1 MRNRL
6 LLLSILFCCLCLQ
19 TMGQIS
25 TNDSDCSSVKGYDIT
40 ITNANLPNDTFY
52 LTGNRG
58 CDIFIL
64 GQATPK
70 KGVLRFKNKRSEIPC
85 GIYTISRQVSNQFSL
100 GNPDTCLNVV
110 INLSNKMQARWNGKG
125 YTIDNNPESA
135 ILYAFTKR
143 WATTSAACDPDELS
157 KLVDEYVVPSP
168 KSFISKYIMSHAG
181 WFANNETRILSCHDA
196 LKDLPYTDLSDSRMF
211 YAPCDLYYFIPNF
224 SNCDIYDTDSTI
236 AFVDSVLNHC
246 TSPVLRNYFTGYFFG
261 LLDQHIPD
269 YDPVLVH
276 LYDQYDRGWIE
287 EGYENRFKR
296 KVDNL
301 RKIIPGAKIPML
313 ISHDADGKAHSTNEV
328 ESKYTVLWF
337 WDPDCDHCQEYTPIL
352 HQMYQEHAE
361 DWDFEVFAVEI
372 NNDHDRWIT
381 FSDINELWDW
391 TNLSTS
397 MGEANLD
404 FIEYFD
410 IMTTPVMFLIDNS
423 QDHTI
428 IKRQITLNELRD
440 FLSTER

>member
-1 MRNRL
+1 MKNRI
-6 LLLSILFCCLCLQ
+6 LLLSILVCCLCFQ

-25 TNDSDCSSVKGYDIT
+25 MIETGCPPVKGYDIT
-40 ITNANLPNDTFY
+40 VTNANLPNDTFY

-58 CDIFIL
+58 CNIIIL
-64 GQATPK
+64 DKAVPK
-70 KGVLRFKNKRSEIPC
+70 KGVLRFKNKKSVIPS
-85 GIYTISRQVSNQFSL
+85 GIYTISRHYNNHFSL
-100 GNPDTCLNVV
+100 SDPDTCLNVV
-110 INLSNKMQARWNGKG
+110 INLSNKMQARWTGNG
-125 YTIDNNPESA
+125 YTIDSNPESA
-135 ILYAFTKR
+135 ILYTFSKR
-143 WATTSAACDPDELS
+143 WATSAAACDPTELS
-157 KLVDEYVVPSP
+157 KLLEEYVTPSP
-168 KSFISKYIMSHAG
+168 KSFVSKYIMSHAG
-181 WFANNETRILSCHDA
+181 WFANNDTRILTCHDA
-196 LKDLPYTDLSDSRMF
+196 IKDLPYTDLSDPRMLH
-211 YAPCDLYYFIPNF
+211 APCNLYYFIPGF
-224 SNCDIYDTDSTI
+224 SDCEIYDTYSTQ
-236 AFVDSVLNHC
+236 AFVDSVLVQC
-246 TSPVLRNYFTGYFFG
+246 TTPSLRSYFTGYFFG
-261 LLDQHIPD
+261 MLDQHNPD

-276 LYDQYDRGWIE
+276 LYDKYDHSWIE

-296 KVDNL
+296 KIDNL
-301 RKIIPGAKIPML
+301 RKIIPGAKMPVL
-313 ISHDADGKAHSTNEV
+313 ISHDADGKEHSTNEIQ
-328 ESKYTVLWF
+328 SKYTVLWF

-361 DWDFEVFAVEI
+361 DWNFEVFAVEI

-397 MGEANLD
+397 MGEPNLD

-440 FLSTER
+440 FLSTNN